1 MGISRVKRP
10 SILIQ
15 MPHFS
20 LRYVKY
26 QYFFQQEKTEKKK
39 KNISKMKQNVAL
51 RRIHPKKK

>member
-1 MGISRVKRP
+1 MRISRGKRP

-39 KNISKMKQNVAL
+39 KKYFKNETKRCS
-51 RRIHPKKK
+51 